1 VGNQQ
6 RGEISILP
14 SVATLEIA
22 QITEFQASALPS
34 QNKAKA
40 LFLQAFH
47 IPTVS
52 LPSTRILRL
61 AWIPGTQR
69 LENPSIDQNRGRGF

>member
-1 VGNQQ
+1 MVNQQ
-6 RGEISILP
+6 RQEKAILP
-14 SVATLEIA
+14 SVATLENA
-22 QITEFQASALPS
+22 KITESRVSALPS

-69 LENPSIDQNRGRGF
+69 LENPSIDQNRGRGC